1 MKKSIAD
8 KLKYSIKFIFFVTFI
23 FFSNQ
28 SVTSYLKGEVIF
40 ENINEYN
47 EQLVFP
53 SLTICPKP
61 KEAIFYLK
69 TDRLAAD
76 LNVSNDRS
84 LTGGKIIR
92 LLKRHEDVLSL
103 IQNYTFSK
111 EDIFPVNNFS
121 TSSFR

>member
-1 MKKSIAD
+1 MKKSVAD
-8 KLKYSIKFIFFVTFI
+8 TLKYSIKFTFFVTFI
-23 FFSNQ
+23 FFSYQ

-47 EQLVFP
+47 ENLVFP

-69 TDRLAAD
+69 TDKLAAD

-92 LLKRHEDVLSL
+92 LVKRHEDPLSL

-111 EDIFPVNNFS
+111 EDIFPENNIS
-121 TSSFR
+121 ASSFK